1 MLKQFFGFSNQL
13 QCKWLP
19 NGISP
24 LGIMNKLQ
32 QYKSLVT
39 KYHQSLDLV
48 SDLALEQFDSK
59 LSDSLAY
66 VEAIKE
72 FLPEKGT
79 IVDVGSGAGL
89 PGIVLG
95 VHLPHHNVI
104 LVERRQKRAAF
115 LKIVASQLKLS
126 NIRVF
131 HTDVTDLKDVQADVI
146 SAMAVGSFR
155 LLYCLTR
162 HLHNQKVLL
171 ISKKGADY
179 QVELEDLQH
188 STGLELEYIKTIP
201 LKNYLSH
208 IVSRE
213 TIYASLVAI
222 RLLGGRECKK
232 V

>member
-1 MLKQFFGFSNQL
+1 MDKLKA
-13 QCKWLP
+13 
-19 NGISP
+19 
-24 LGIMNKLQ
+24 
-32 QYKSLVT
+32 YKSLVT
-39 KYHQSLDLV
+39 KYHKTLDLV

-72 FLPEKGT
+72 AFPEKGT

-115 LKIVASQLKLS
+115 LKIVASQLELP
-126 NIRVF
+126 NVRVF
-131 HTDVTDLKDVQADVI
+131 NLDVTDLDVTDLKDIQADVI

-162 HLHNQKVLL
+162 HLHSQNVLL
-171 ISKKGADY
+171 LSKKGADY
-179 QVELEDLQH
+179 QGELEDLQD
-188 STGLELEYIKTIP
+188 SIGLVPDYVRSVALKTSSSSP
-201 LKNYLSH
+201 SH

-213 TIYASLVAI
+213 TIYGNLVAV
-222 RLLGGRECKK
+222 RLLGGRECTKI
-232 V
+232 